1 MLLRRMRLGFLLC
14 FVLLL
19 GAVPALAAETADPAV
34 WGPYARLI
42 GSTQQSMIGYRLNWH
57 WGEPGRK
64 LVEDWYDAYTGEHS
78 YTTTI
83 TPGAQP
89 GQLVLE
95 SPKFGHKIWNGT
107 IRPDGSVLY
116 IGVGMMKA
124 PYRVVVDAEGRMTMT
139 QVKIKGDQVTDNFST
154 EYDHADSGGLIP
166 RPNAKPA
173 DPKVWGVYAR
183 LLGARLAGKMWT
195 GISWK
200 WFGDNS
206 MLQDRGWLDPKMQ
219 ITPDGAGGLTL
230 TTGKKDE
237 VWSGRIE
244 ADGAVI
250 WTSKKADPFRVR
262 IEGNE
267 AIMEGVTLSKD
278 GAVVK
283 TSYHIHYRGHLP
295 GTAALGVGAGA
306 ASTR

>member
-1 MLLRRMRLGFLLC
+1 MLLRRLRLGFLLC

-19 GAVPALAAETADPAV
+19 AVAPVLAAETADPAA
-34 WGPYARLI
+34 WGPYSRLI
-42 GSTQQSMIGYRLNWH
+42 GSTQQSQIGYRINWH

-83 TPGAQP
+83 TPGAPP

-95 SPKFGHKIWNGT
+95 SPKMGHKIWNGT
-107 IRPDGSVLY
+107 VRPDGSVLY
-116 IGVGMMKA
+116 VGVGMLKA
-124 PYRVVVDAEGRMTMT
+124 PYTVSVDAEGRMKMA
-139 QVKIKGDQVTDNFST
+139 QVKLKGSEVIENFST
-154 EYDHADSGGLIP
+154 EYDHADSVGLIP

-195 GISWK
+195 GISWN
-200 WFGDNS
+200 WFGADS
-206 MLQDRGWLDPKMQ
+206 MLQDRGWLEPKMQ
-219 ITPDGAGGLTL
+219 ITADGAGGLTL

-237 VWSGRIE
+237 VWTGRIE
-244 ADGAVI
+244 ADGAVV
-250 WTSKKADPFRVR
+250 WTSKKQDPFRVR

-267 AIMEGVTLSKD
+267 AIMEGVTLD
-278 GAVVK
+278 RAGAVVR
-283 TSYHIHYRGHLP
+283 TSHQLHYRGHLP
-295 GTAALGVGAGA
+295 GTAAVAAGAGA
-306 ASTR
+306 ATAR